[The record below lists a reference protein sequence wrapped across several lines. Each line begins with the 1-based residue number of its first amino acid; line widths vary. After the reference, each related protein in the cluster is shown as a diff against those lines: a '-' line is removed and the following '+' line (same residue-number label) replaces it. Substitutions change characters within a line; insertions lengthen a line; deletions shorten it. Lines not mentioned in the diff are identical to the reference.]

1 MQILKPTIIILST
14 LLFVQCKNVDKPVVS
29 ETYVDSLLTNYRTPT
44 AITDNQKEMEFWKKR
59 ILKNG
64 FDIVN
69 EPKYASNLVRRFNL
83 LGDIKDVKKAD
94 SILISVEKNF
104 NNKEAG
110 IYLALV
116 SNSILQHQFKS
127 AYGYLQKAKAI
138 GIRNSENNALTFDV
152 DFELGNIKNANENL
166 VQMRQDGGFGYYF
179 RKSKMDHYNGNLEES
194 IISMEKAT
202 EIAKNDAASRNVAL
216 SNGADLY
223 IHLAKMDKAYSIYKE
238 SIKSNSADLHSI
250 MGIGWIAL
258 QHDNNDVLA
267 EKIFKFVLTKTKSPE
282 PLYKLILVAQ
292 HKNDSV
298 AEMKYAKQFE
308 SIVTDSIYGT
318 MYSKYLIQLYT
329 QILNNPAKAEILA
342 KKELAN
348 RATPQTYSWYVYS
361 LFANNKINEA
371 NAIYKKYVSGKPLE
385 ALELYYMGK
394 LMEANK
400 KGYNAN
406 QFFKAANENYYDLSP
421 RVARDLESKLNE

>member
-1 MQILKPTIIILST
+1 
-14 LLFVQCKNVDKPVVS
+14 
-29 ETYVDSLLTNYRTPT
+29 
-44 AITDNQKEMEFWKKR
+44 
-59 ILKNG
+59 
-64 FDIVN
+64 
-69 EPKYASNLVRRFNL
+69 
-83 LGDIKDVKKAD
+83 
-94 SILISVEKNF
+94 
-104 NNKEAG
+104 
-110 IYLALV
+110 
-116 SNSILQHQFKS
+116 
-127 AYGYLQKAKAI
+127 
-138 GIRNSENNALTFDV
+138 
-152 DFELGNIKNANENL
+152 
-166 VQMRQDGGFGYYF
+166 MRQDGGFGYYF

-258 QHDNNDVLA
+258 EHDNNDVLA
-267 EKIFKFVLTKTKSPE
+267 EKIFKFVQTKTKSPE

-292 HKNDSV
+292 HKKDSV

-348 RATPQTYSWYVYS
+348 RATPQTYSWYAYS
-361 LFANNKINEA
+361 LFANN
-371 NAIYKKYVSGKPLE
+371 
-385 ALELYYMGK
+385 
-394 LMEANK
+394 
-400 KGYNAN
+400 
-406 QFFKAANENYYDLSP
+406 
-421 RVARDLESKLNE
+421 